1 MNWTMATLNEVS
13 AKLLEVD
20 AKQDQEIALLKHRVE
35 QLEGENDN
43 EMIKELRERVRKLEK
58 WVAGAAAV
66 IAAAT
71 FVIGIAVAV
80 DSKEIDYG
88 SNGSTEQKILLQL
101 PSDRD

>member
-1 MNWTMATLNEVS
+1 MATLNEVS

-35 QLEGENDN
+35 DTEKLSG
-43 EMIKELRERVRKLEK
+43 ELRERIRKLEK

-80 DSKEIDYG
+80 DSKEIDHG